1 MKRPLF
7 LLLLAGTAQ
16 ADTLCSFEREALRAH
31 AGRYAADESLATL
44 ARTRRWDQ
52 AVQAPQGAAELQIT
66 PQGEVLLSLRWHE
79 AGRLENEFGPGCLR
93 FDGARVSLHMQHLGM
108 PAHSRFTRVAGPD
121 SALPAPYAERL
132 LRGCYRSGGGTRW
145 CLRGDRI
152 EIDGQARTVRLLLDP
167 MELPPGGSVLEVNGE
182 TEFWLL
188 RPQGQGW
195 AVHRTGWASAPGH
208 RPPDWR
214 RPWQVLRP
222 E

>member
-1 MKRPLF
+1 MQRLLL

-16 ADTLCSFEREALRAH
+16 ADTLCSHEREALRAH
-31 AGRYAADESLATL
+31 AGRYAADDLLATL
-44 ARTRRWDQ
+44 TRTRRWDL
-52 AVQAPQGAAELQIT
+52 AVQAPTGATELQIT

-79 AGRLENEFGPGCLR
+79 AGRLEDEFGPGCLR
-93 FDGARVSLHMQHLGM
+93 FDGERVSLHMQHLGM
-108 PAHSRFTRVAGPD
+108 PAHSRFTRVAGPQ

-132 LRGCYRSGGGTRW
+132 LHGCYRSGQGARW
-145 CLRGDRI
+145 CLQGERI
-152 EIDGQARTVRLLLDP
+152 EIDGQAHAVRLLLDP
-167 MELPPGGSVLEVNGE
+167 MELPEGGSVLEVTGQ
-182 TEFWLL
+182 TDFWPL